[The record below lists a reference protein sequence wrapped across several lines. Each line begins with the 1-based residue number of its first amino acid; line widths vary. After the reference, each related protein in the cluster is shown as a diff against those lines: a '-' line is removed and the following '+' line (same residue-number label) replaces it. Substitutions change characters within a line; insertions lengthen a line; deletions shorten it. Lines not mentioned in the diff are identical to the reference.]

1 MAFFLFPRKVPNSR
15 KQAVFI
21 LYTKETMETM
31 IVKINGA
38 DKDVIFQKVFTR
50 KIDREY
56 NEILFKNLNASLVQ
70 GDKKEISINPT
81 DIQYAQD
88 YLISAMT
95 NLSPEEVDMLAME
108 DYQKVLDAVNAI
120 KNPPHQSQAS

>member
-1 MAFFLFPRKVPNSR
+1 MAFLLFPRKVPNSR

-38 DKDVIFQKVFTR
+38 DKDVNFQKVFTR

-56 NEILFKNLNASLVQ
+56 NEILFKNLNASLVS

-108 DYQKVLDAVNAI
+108 DYQKVLDAVTAI